1 MLVVAL
7 GVVKLDAKAWVFY
20 IHWAKIG
27 CNFIA
32 VFENISWGHPK
43 ALMVSL

>member
-7 GVVKLDAKAWVFY
+7 GAFKLGAKAWVFC

-27 CNFIA
+27 CYCI
-32 VFENISWGHPK
+32 VISKNISWGHPK